1 MSGGESMNRAQYKK
15 YDELASWDLNKGS
28 RRWINQSSPANRRL
42 KKRLRKQARARLKEV
57 IV

>member
-1 MSGGESMNRAQYKK
+1 MNRAQYKK
-15 YDELASWDLNKGS
+15 HDELASWDLNKGS
-28 RRWINQSSPANRRL
+28 RRWVNQSSPANRRL